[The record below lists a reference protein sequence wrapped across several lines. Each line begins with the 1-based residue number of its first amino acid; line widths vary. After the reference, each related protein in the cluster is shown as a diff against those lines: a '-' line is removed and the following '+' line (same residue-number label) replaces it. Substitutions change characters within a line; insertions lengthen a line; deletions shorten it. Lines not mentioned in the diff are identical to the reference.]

1 MYAHGKIGGFL
12 HLYIGQEA
20 TGVGAIAA
28 LRPEDYVVSH
38 YREHGHCLAKGSEP
52 RRVMAELFGK
62 ATGLCRGKGGSMHLF
77 DTSTGFLGGYAI
89 VAGGMPIAVGLAV
102 ASSYRADGRV
112 TLNFFGDGAANEGE
126 FHEALNLA
134 AVWKLPIVFLLEN
147 NLYAM
152 GTAVARVTA
161 EAELYR
167 RAEGYGMPG
176 LRVDGMDVLKVFEV
190 TSEAVKR
197 ARKGEGPTLVEAM
210 TYRYRGHSM
219 ADPAQYRT
227 REEEAEW
234 QRRDPISNF
243 RRQLLASDKGF
254 SDKDF
259 EKVDQEI
266 GEVIAEAVRFA
277 EESPE
282 LPLSAIY
289 EDIYGE

>member
-134 AVWKLPIVFLLEN
+134 AAWKLPIVFLLEN

>member
-152 GTAVARVTA
+152 GTAVARASLET
-161 EAELYR
+161 ELYR